1 MYVNPSSSSSRAAL
15 KNHNVLDV
23 EKPDSVAS
31 FATHDEA
38 EDTAMR
44 DGTTGK

>member
-1 MYVNPSSSSSRAAL
+1 VYVNPPSPSFLAAL
-15 KNHNVLDV
+15 KNDNVLDV
-23 EKPDSVAS
+23 GKPDFVAS